1 MNILFYRYGSICEP
15 DLISAFNEY
24 GIKVFEYEIEIVN
37 KDMFPAQ
44 RASLFS
50 RALFERD
57 YGFVFSINFFPE
69 ISDVCNI
76 FKIPYMCLIVDSPVL
91 ELYSKSLANPCNRV
105 FLFDRELYKE
115 FHPVNPDCIFH
126 IPLATNTASWDKVI
140 QNSSPDAFSGDV
152 TFVGSLY
159 TEKCPYD
166 NIHISS
172 EYNKGYIEG
181 LMEAQLKI
189 YGYFFV
195 EDMINDSLVEDIRND
210 YSGFYRFCPNSNENY
225 RAVLAQLY
233 IGSKIT
239 SLERVRLF
247 SRISEHFNVD
257 IYTASDTSMMPHIH
271 NKGLVKTLTEMPLV
285 FNHSKIN
292 LNPTAKSIRSGLPL
306 RIFDVLG
313 CGGFLITNF
322 QAELPEF
329 FRIGEH
335 LDIYESLDD
344 LEYKI
349 DYYLNHPGLRIEIA
363 HNGYEYVKNNH
374 TYTIRVGQMI
384 QLAFGGPKENI

>member
-15 DLISAFNEY
+15 DLISAFKEY
-24 GIKVFEYEIEIVN
+24 GISVYEYGVEIFN
-37 KDMFPAQ
+37 KELLPAQ
-44 RASLFS
+44 RASLFGE
-50 RALFERD
+50 ALFERD
-57 YGFVFSINFFPE
+57 YGFVFSINFYPE
-69 ISDVCNI
+69 LSDVCNI
-76 FKIPYMCLIVDSPVL
+76 FKLPYMCLIVDSPVL
-91 ELYSKSLANPCNRV
+91 ELYSASLANPCNRI
-105 FLFDRELYKE
+105 FLFDKELYRE

-140 QNSSPDAFSGDV
+140 GSSAADKFNGDV
-152 TFVGSLY
+152 SFVGSLY

-166 NIHISS
+166 KIHISS

-181 LMEAQLKI
+181 IMEAQLKV

-195 EDMINDSLVEDIRND
+195 EEMLDDKLVEDIRAD
-210 YSGFYRFCPNSNENY
+210 YTDFYKFRPGSGENY

-247 SRISEHFNVD
+247 SRLSEKFNVD
-257 IYTASDTSMMPHIH
+257 IYTGSDTSMMPRIH
-271 NKGLVKTLTEMPLV
+271 NRGLVKTLTEMPLV

-292 LNPTAKSIRSGLPL
+292 INPTAKSIRSGLPL

-313 CGGFLITNF
+313 CGGFLITNY
-322 QAELPEF
+322 QAELPDF
-329 FRIGEH
+329 FTIGEH
-335 LDIYESLDD
+335 LDIYRSFEE
-344 LEYKI
+344 LEYKT
-349 DYYLNHPGLRIEIA
+349 DYYLNHPDLRREIA

-384 QLAFGGPKENI
+384 QLAFGGK